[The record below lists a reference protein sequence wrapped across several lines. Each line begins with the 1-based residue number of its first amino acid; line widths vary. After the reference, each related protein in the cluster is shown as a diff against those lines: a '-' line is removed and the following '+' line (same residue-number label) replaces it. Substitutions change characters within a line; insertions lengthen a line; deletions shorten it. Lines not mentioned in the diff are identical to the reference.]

1 MSNSSSSIVPLIGRI
16 LISPIFILAGISK
29 IMSFSVIAGY
39 AADSHLPLPKVALAC
54 AAAIQILG
62 GLAILVGFHTKF
74 AAWIVFLF
82 LIPTTLVLHNFW
94 AMAGPERTINMNHFE
109 TNLAI
114 MGGLLFVATFGA
126 GAYSVDAAR
135 LKKA

>member
-16 LISPIFILAGISK
+16 LISPLFILAGVSK
-29 IMSFSVIAGY
+29 IMNFSVIADY
-39 AADSHLPLPKVALAC
+39 ATDSHLPLPKVALVC

-62 GLAILVGFHTKF
+62 GLGILLGFHTKF
-74 AAWIVFLF
+74 AAWVVFLF

-94 AMAGPERTINMNHFE
+94 AMAGPLRSVNMTHFE

-114 MGGLLFVATFGA
+114 MGGLLILATFGA
-126 GAYSVDAAR
+126 GAYSADSAR
-135 LKKA
+135 APRS

>member
-1 MSNSSSSIVPLIGRI
+1 MSNSSSSIVLLIGRI

-29 IMSFSVIAGY
+29 FMNFSVITGY
-39 AADSHLPLPKVALAC
+39 ASDAHLPLPAVALAC
-54 AAAIQILG
+54 AAAIQLLG

-82 LIPTTLVLHNFW
+82 LIPTTIVLHNFW
-94 AMAGPERTINMNHFE
+94 AMAGPGRAINMTHFE

-126 GAYSVDAAR
+126 GAYSVDSAR
-135 LKKA
+135 APKA